1 MWRNPGLWRYAIVPI
16 ALNLLVTGLVFGLIA
31 WGAVAFGAYLHPH
44 FEGGWWWRVAEV
56 LAGLAI
62 AAASLGL
69 TVVGWFLFQA
79 VLCGFFYARLARQVE
94 RQLGARPEELR
105 ELSFVREV
113 SDGLR
118 QVLSFVAVNVGLL
131 CLHLI
136 PVVGAV
142 AAFGGGL
149 YFDCWFFG
157 REFLQI
163 PLAVRGQGRDQL
175 KAFTRKHRRVTLG
188 LGAATLL
195 LTFIPILNA
204 VLLTTAT
211 TGAVLLRRRLT
222 EATDA
227 TPPAGEPPSSQPRT

>member
-1 MWRNPGLWRYAIVPI
+1 M
-16 ALNLLVTGLVFGLIA
+16 
-31 WGAVAFGAYLHPH
+31 
-44 FEGGWWWRVAEV
+44 
-56 LAGLAI
+56 
-62 AAASLGL
+62 
-69 TVVGWFLFQA
+69 
-79 VLCGFFYARLARQVE
+79 E
-94 RQLGARPEELR
+94 RQLGAQPEELR
-105 ELSFVREV
+105 ELSVVREV

-118 QVLSFVAVNVGLL
+118 QVLSFVAVNIGQLT
-131 CLHLI
+131 LHLI

-163 PLAVRGQGRDQL
+163 PLAVRGQGRDEL
-175 KAFTRKHRRVTLG
+175 KGFTRKHRRVTLG

-211 TGAVLLRRRLT
+211 TGAVLLRRRLAQET
-222 EATDA
+222 ADTV
-227 TPPAGEPPSSQPRT
+227 P